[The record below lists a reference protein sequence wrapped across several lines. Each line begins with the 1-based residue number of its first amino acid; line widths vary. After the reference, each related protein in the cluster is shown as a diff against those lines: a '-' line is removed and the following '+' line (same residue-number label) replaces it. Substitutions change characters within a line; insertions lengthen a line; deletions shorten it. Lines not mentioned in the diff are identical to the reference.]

1 MLIAFFGM
9 FLLEKGRE
17 GTISCP
23 KSKLLS
29 SKSDLSTRKQLESLK
44 LEALSKSRQ
53 KNVKAIVSKVW
64 QYRPK
69 MEANS
74 QIQMVPSV
82 IGKQVSNIELNHV
95 WFVNLS
101 VECDFSGLPRLWWIW
116 WWIST
121 FIWYW
126 CIPIC
131 LLLNGKPYLI

>member
-23 KSKLLS
+23 KSKFLS

-95 WFVNLS
+95 
-101 VECDFSGLPRLWWIW
+101 
-116 WWIST
+116 
-121 FIWYW
+121 
-126 CIPIC
+126 
-131 LLLNGKPYLI
+131 

>member
-53 KNVKAIVSKVW
+53 KNVKAITSN
-64 QYRPK
+64 YCLCPK
-69 MEANS
+69 CGSTVQKLEANS

-95 WFVNLS
+95 
-101 VECDFSGLPRLWWIW
+101 
-116 WWIST
+116 
-121 FIWYW
+121 
-126 CIPIC
+126 
-131 LLLNGKPYLI
+131 